1 MSSRKFKFISPGVF
15 TREID
20 QSQVPSLA
28 DGIGP
33 AVIGLA
39 TKGPALVPVQV
50 SSYKEFVE
58 TFGEPYPA
66 STYSDVW
73 REPGYAAPSYAAYAA
88 KAYLR
93 NGAPLTFVRLLG
105 DRNSKSTSTDTASY
119 GGWKIGKNASVSQAS
134 NGGAYGF
141 FVFPSGSLIA
151 GAPTG
156 KRTAAVTGALG
167 AVFYIHTGSIGL
179 KHPAQTAMGL
189 AVSASSNAALV
200 SCSVSSPAGPGGEW
214 TVQIKNAS
222 NAKIEDITFNF
233 SKDSPKYIRKVFNTD
248 PTKLN
253 GTINSSTKT
262 YFLGETYASHMDD
275 VITETSRS
283 AGNLHA
289 AIFSLETAS
298 GDFKNFADQRDG
310 LAYSNT
316 GWVFSQD
323 VGTAD
328 DFEPANMQK
337 LFKLHCLNGGE
348 YDHSKVKI
356 SIDNIRY
363 SRNPDANRYG
373 SFDVVVRQ
381 ITDFDHKKVELERF
395 SDVNLNPR
403 SEKYIA
409 KVIGDVNHEWD
420 YTQRRYRELG
430 KFANNSKY
438 IRVEMNEDVEKA
450 AVNQE
455 LLPFGYLGATKFKDV
470 VLMSG
475 STSVFGAGS
484 DDVDND
490 SAVTYHWLKGAD
502 DIVDAKYL
510 SHAGSDIVFVGPNST
525 FTGSVSFPKVKNRA
539 NSDDVNLRKVTDA
552 YFGFDTRKSQTS
564 ASPVFNED
572 IVDLLRKLP
581 RGVGTTNIE
590 EQNYFSLDELSSG
603 SYTGA
608 SDARAQW
615 ISGSRGLNNTTT
627 GSFTRLASSYKQ
639 VLDEGYN
646 KFTMPLFGGF
656 DGLDIQERNPFRN
669 NQWSVSTNELNNA
682 PFSSVVRAIDALSD
696 PDVVDMNVLSI
707 PGITNQKLTDKVIN
721 VCEQRQDALGIIDI
735 EGGYVPSTDTSS
747 AETSRKGSVSS
758 TVSTVESRRYNSSFA
773 AAYYPWVLIRDEANG
788 SNVWVPPSVAALG
801 TMAYTEATSELWFA
815 PAGFNRGGLSQGT
828 SGLTVV
834 GVRDKLTSDD
844 RDDLY
849 AVNVNPIASFPAEG
863 IVIFG
868 QKTLQATPSA
878 LDRIN
883 VRRLLIFLKKR
894 ISRIA
899 NTILFDQNVKQTWDR
914 FKGIV
919 EPFLESVKNRLG
931 LAEYKLIL
939 DETTTTPDLV
949 DRNILYAKVYLK
961 PARAIEFIALDF
973 FITNS
978 GASFEDL

>member
-15 TREID
+15 TREVD

-39 TKGPALVPVQV
+39 TKGPALVPIQV

-73 REPGYAAPSYAAYAA
+73 REPGYAVPSYAAYAA

-105 DRNSKSTSTDTASY
+105 DRKPSSETGAASY
-119 GGWKIGKNASVSQAS
+119 AGWKIGEGATTAAST
-134 NGGAYGF
+134 NGGAYGLF
-141 FVFPSGSLIA
+141 IFPSGSLIS

-156 KRTAAVTGALG
+156 KKTATSPGALG
-167 AVFYIHTGSIGL
+167 AVFYVNAGGIAL
-179 KHPAQTAMGL
+179 KHEEQTPMGL
-189 AVSASSNAALV
+189 ASGQSTAALV
-200 SCSVSSPAGPGGEW
+200 SCSVASPAGPGGEW
-214 TVQIKNAS
+214 DISIFDDSGANTENIK
-222 NAKIEDITFNF
+222 FNF

-253 GTINSSTKT
+253 STINSSTKT
-262 YFLGETYASHMDD
+262 YFLGETYASHLEE
-275 VITETSRS
+275 VVTAAS
-283 AGNLHA
+283 ASSGKLFA
-289 AIFSLETAS
+289 TILALQSAS
-298 GDFKNFADQRDG
+298 ADYNYAEKRMG
-310 LAYSNT
+310 LAHAST
-316 GWVFSQD
+316 GWVFSQA
-323 VGTAD
+323 TTLAQAI
-328 DFEPANMQK
+328 PSANQK
-337 LFKLHCLNGGE
+337 LFKFHAINAGD
-348 YDHSKVKI
+348 YDQSKIKV
-356 SIDNIRY
+356 SIDNIKY
-363 SRNPDANRYG
+363 SKNPDATQYG
-373 SFDVVVRQ
+373 SFDVVVRH
-381 ITDFDHKKVELERF
+381 IADFDHKKVELERF
-395 SDVNLNPR
+395 SNVNINPR
-403 SEKYIA
+403 SDKYIA
-409 KVIGDVNHEWD
+409 KVIGDVSYEWD
-420 YTQRRYRELG
+420 YSQRRYRELG

-450 AVNQE
+450 AVTQE
-455 LLPFGYLGATKFKDV
+455 LLPFGYYSAPRLKNFT
-470 VLMSG
+470 LMSG
-475 STSVFGAGS
+475 STKVFTEGQT
-484 DDVDND
+484 DVD
-490 SAVTYHWLKGAD
+490 SGTESTYHFAYGAD
-502 DIVDAKYL
+502 DIFKAKYL
-510 SHAGSDIVFVGPNST
+510 THTGQDFIFVGNTST
-525 FTGSVSFPKVKNRA
+525 FTGSVSFPKLKNRVKT
-539 NSDDVNLRKVTDA
+539 NNDLNLRKRTDA
-552 YFGFDTRKSQTS
+552 YFGFDVRKSQTS
-564 ASPVFNED
+564 TSPVFDED
-572 IVDLLRKLP
+572 VVDILRKLP
-581 RGVGTTNIE
+581 GTVPAASQVTTD
-590 EQNYFSLDELSSG
+590 YFSLDEVKQISSDPAEYEWELDSWLYTTSYTNAQG
-603 SYTGA
+603 SYKA
-608 SDARAQW
+608 
-615 ISGSRGLNNTTT
+615 I
-627 GSFTRLASSYKQ
+627 
-639 VLDEGYN
+639 LDVGHD

-656 DGLDIQERNPFRN
+656 DGLNITERNPFRN
-669 NQWSVSTNELNNA
+669 NQWTSNSNELNSST
-682 PFSSVVRAIDALSD
+682 FSSVVRAIDSVSD
-696 PDVVDMNVLSI
+696 PDVVDMNILSV
-707 PGITNQKLTDKVIN
+707 PGIWNEQLTNKVIN

-735 EGGYVPSTDTSS
+735 EGGYTPSTDTSS
-747 AETSRKGSVSS
+747 AETSRTGSVSATTS
-758 TVSTVESRRYNSSFA
+758 SIESRRLNSSFA
-773 AAYYPWVLIRDEANG
+773 AAYYPWVLIRDESNG

-828 SGLTVV
+828 SGLTVI